1 MITKIKKFTL
11 RILATFV
18 ATGLGIVGAGAIAGI
33 DVVKSAVIA
42 GIAGVASVIEDLAR
56 AYMRDGDLSEEDIDA
71 AFNGVADEATE

>member
-1 MITKIKKFTL
+1 MIAKTKKFLL

-33 DVVKSAVIA
+33 DVVKSAIIA
-42 GIAGVASVIEDLAR
+42 GIAGVASVIEDIAR
-56 AYMRDGDLSEEDIDA
+56 SYMRDGELSDEDIDA